1 MRLYGYWRSTAAYR
15 VRIALALK
23 GIDYETVPV
32 DLRANEQAA
41 AGYGAVNAHRL
52 VPVLADGEARLTQ
65 SLAICEYLDESH
77 PRPPLLPAAPA
88 ARARVR
94 AIAQAIACEIHP
106 LNNLRVLKYLGDELG
121 IDEPDRLAW
130 YRHWIHTGFRSLEAE
145 LAASP
150 HTGRCCHGDDVTLAD
165 LCLVPQV
172 YNADRFEVDLAAY
185 PVIRRINEH
194 CLGLEAFEGARPEN
208 QPDAA

>member
-23 GIDYETVPV
+23 GIDYDSVPV
-32 DLRANEQAA
+32 DLRAGEQA
-41 AGYGAVNAHRL
+41 GEEYGAVNVHRL
-52 VPVLADGEARLTQ
+52 VPALEDGEARLTQ
-65 SLAICEYLDESH
+65 SLAICEYLDETH
-77 PRPPLLPAAPA
+77 PRPPLLPASPA

-106 LNNLRVLKYLGDELG
+106 LDNLRVLQYLGTQLG
-121 IDEPDRLAW
+121 VEEPDRLAW
-130 YRHWIHTGFRSLEAE
+130 YRHWIHTGFRALEAE

-150 HTGRCCHGDDVTLAD
+150 DTGRCCHGDDVTLAD

-172 YNADRFEVDLAAY
+172 YNANRFDVDLAAY

-194 CLGLEAFEGARPEN
+194 CLGLEAFERARPES
-208 QPDAA
+208 QADAG